1 MYNKY
6 EDLRDKVARG
16 NTVLYLNDMQ
26 EGKVSYDNLVF
37 ALRKFTGGMGD
48 EDDFNPSEAK
58 ASE

>member
-26 EGKVSYDNLVF
+26 EGKITFDNLVF
-37 ALRKFTGGMGD
+37 ALKKFTGGMGD
-48 EDDFNPSEAK
+48 EDDFNPSESK